1 MLIHMINDTFL
12 QNNTL
17 TTIKNQ
23 SSKSSLPI
31 VVAETKA
38 KELAH
43 LSFSKRDQ
51 LSAKDP
57 LFFGTSIVFIVSASR
72 DFCKQKGTAGKV
84 MGKHQFCHNCT
95 ATFLQYLSTKK
106 VGRQTKGKIELNQ
119 RRKTDKQISNCLA
132 KSNTNIFCEQ
142 Y

>member
-17 TTIKNQ
+17 ATIK
-23 SSKSSLPI
+23 
-31 VVAETKA
+31 TKA
-38 KELAH
+38 PKAHCQLWLQKQKPKSWH